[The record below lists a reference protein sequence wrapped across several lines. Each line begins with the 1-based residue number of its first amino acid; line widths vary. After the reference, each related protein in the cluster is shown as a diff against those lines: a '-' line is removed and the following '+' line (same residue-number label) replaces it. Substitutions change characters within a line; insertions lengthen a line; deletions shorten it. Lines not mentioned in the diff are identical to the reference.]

1 VRSECFLIVTLNC
14 YVYAGSDWTF
24 NKALN
29 EALSHLLQ
37 RGRRLRS
44 VPGSAQLVL
53 RMEQRQS
60 IVTEVDPAVPRR

>member
-1 VRSECFLIVTLNC
+1 
-14 YVYAGSDWTF
+14 VYAGIDWTF

-44 VPGSAQLVL
+44 VPGSA
-53 RMEQRQS
+53 
-60 IVTEVDPAVPRR
+60 